1 MSRIFILKSFLL
13 ISLLLVS
20 ITATAKEYEIPQ
32 IRAEY
37 AIAADGTVTIT
48 EHRSYSFDGSYSW
61 ADYRLPL
68 SGFTDIEN
76 IRVSEGGD
84 YYLNENSEQPGT
96 FTISKDNNSVVIQWF
111 FDAEDE
117 SRTFTLQYE
126 LTGALVSGNEWAE
139 FFWTFM
145 GGDRPKP
152 TAAFSAEVRFP
163 EPAGPSTLYFW
174 DYTSDDK
181 ASIEIR
187 DGLLFV
193 TAYNIGRNDRVAVR
207 VLMPATFFDSNNN
220 LITDSNFTLEGVQ
233 QEEEQR
239 VEQQIAEAERR
250 AWFESITPNVIALLT
265 VLSTGIFVLLYRKY
279 GQRHSTATISD
290 RETILVPGKLPPAI
304 IGRLLSANQTSGN
317 HLTATIFDLSRRGW
331 FRIKENEKEKTFF
344 SQESSEFQIVKT
356 DSSPYDDLTEWEKS
370 LVDFLNIKISK
381 GQDTFKSLFQKDAS
395 EATKWF
401 SSWKSLVK
409 EDFESRGW
417 MDKESYKGAWI
428 NFVLQ
433 FPLVI
438 ASVYFLVNGGPVSLI
453 LLVTSILM
461 ATASVSVIRRTP
473 KGEEVY
479 TRWKAY
485 KHGLANA
492 DERTIRMEMADR
504 HFIYATA
511 FHLSKKQITTLIEQT
526 SPDSSTAAYLPWIIL
541 MVGSSNTPASVASSL
556 ATLSSSGTTTFS
568 GTAGGGGAVGGSAG
582 GGASGGA
589 G

>member
-1 MSRIFILKSFLL
+1 MNALQKCLFLIILLPLWIFP
-13 ISLLLVS
+13 
-20 ITATAKEYEIPQ
+20 AEAKEYEIPQ
-32 IRAEY
+32 IQAEFT
-37 AIAADGTVTIT
+37 IASDGTVTVT
-48 EHRSYSFDGSYSW
+48 EHRTYSFDGSFSW

-68 SGFTDIEN
+68 RGFTAIEN
-76 IRVSEGGD
+76 IRVSENGQS
-84 YYLNENSEQPGT
+84 YINENSEQPGT
-96 FTISKDNNSVVIQWF
+96 FTVSKSDDRVVIQWF
-111 FDAEDE
+111 FDADDE

-126 LTGALVSGNEWAE
+126 LTGALVSGNDWAE

-145 GGDRPKP
+145 GEDRPKP
-152 TAAFSAEVRFP
+152 TAAFSAEIRFP
-163 EPAGPSTLYFW
+163 EAAATNTLNFW

-193 TAYNIGRNDRVAVR
+193 AANSIGRNDRVAVR
-207 VLMPATFFDSNNN
+207 MLMPATFFDSNNN
-220 LITDSNFTLEGVQ
+220 LIADSNFTLEGVQ

-265 VLSTGIFVLLYRKY
+265 VLSVGIFVLLYRKY
-279 GQRHSTATISD
+279 GRRHSTATISD
-290 RETILVPGKLPPAI
+290 RETILIPGRLPPAI
-304 IGRLLSANQTSGN
+304 IGRLLTANTTSGN
-317 HLTATIFDLSRRGW
+317 QLTATIFDLSRRGW

-356 DSSPYDDLTEWEKS
+356 DSSPHDDLAEWEKS
-370 LVDFLNIKISK
+370 LVDFLNMKISK

-401 SSWKSLVK
+401 SSWKSLIK
-409 EDFESRGW
+409 DDFESRGW

-453 LLVTSILM
+453 LLVTSTLM
-461 ATASVSVIRRTP
+461 ATASLSVVRRTP
-473 KGEEVY
+473 EGEEVY
-479 TRWKAY
+479 TRWKSY
-485 KHGLANA
+485 KDGLKNA
-492 DERTIRMEMADR
+492 DERTIRMEMADK

-511 FHLSKKQITTLIEQT
+511 FHLSKKQITTLLEQT
-526 SPDSSTAAYLPWIIL
+526 SPDSAVASYLPWIVL
-541 MVGSSNTPASVASSL
+541 MAGSRNTPASVASSL

-568 GTAGGGGAVGGSAG
+568 GTAGGGGAVAGSAG